1 MGIRIEGFGELTRD
15 LLDMAEKAGG
25 KAADKALKAGAKPIY
40 EDMKRQAEIDPKI
53 RTGNLHKSIKVGRVG
68 KTTRKGDYKTTKKIS
83 IGAYE
88 RNTKEMGAYAPHA
101 HLVEYGHG
109 GPAPAPPHPF
119 VGPAYDKHVNEAY
132 TEIRRVLEEALELK
146 R

>member
-1 MGIRIEGFGELTRD
+1 MAIRTEGFGELTRD
-15 LLDMAEKAGG
+15 LLEMAEKAGG

-40 EDMKRQAEIDPKI
+40 EDMKQQATIDPKI
-53 RTGNLHKSIKVGRVG
+53 RTKNLYKSIKIGRVG
-68 KTTRKGDYKTTKKIS
+68 KTTRKGDYRTMKRIS

-88 RNTKEMGAYAPHA
+88 RNAKEMGAYAPHA

-119 VGPAYDKHVNEAY
+119 IGPAYDKHEAEAY
-132 TEIRRVLEEALELK
+132 AEIRRILEEELK
-146 R
+146 W